1 MNLKTKSAIPFLM
14 EINYGHY
21 SRKLLSFNTHKG
33 ITCQSYIYETKEL
46 RILCTFAT
54 YQNVFLRIKIAAV
67 VVRSLSRVRLLA
79 TPWTAASQASL
90 SFHYFPEFAQIHE
103 HRVSDTIQLS
113 HPFLP
118 PSPPA
123 LNFSSI
129 RVFSNESPLRIRWP
143 KIKNRV
149 S

>member
-103 HRVSDTIQLS
+103 H
-113 HPFLP
+113 
-118 PSPPA
+118 
-123 LNFSSI
+123 
-129 RVFSNESPLRIRWP
+129 
-143 KIKNRV
+143 
-149 S
+149 